1 MLVTSII
8 AHDKSNAIPILN
20 LSMKSENAG
29 DQHNCTRQIKCYS
42 NSKLVYEIRKCW

>member
-8 AHDKSNAIPILN
+8 AHDKSNVIPILN

-29 DQHNCTRQIKCYS
+29 DQHNSTS
-42 NSKLVYEIRKCW
+42 FPMTFSKALFLN